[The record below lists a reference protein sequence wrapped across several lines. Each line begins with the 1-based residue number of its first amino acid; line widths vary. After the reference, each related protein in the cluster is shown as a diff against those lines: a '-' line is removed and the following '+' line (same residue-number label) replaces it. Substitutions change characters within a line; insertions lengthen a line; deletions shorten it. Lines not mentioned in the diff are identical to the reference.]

1 MGVFSPPVWTGFLKF
16 SFLQF
21 NSVEALI
28 RLVVVQ
34 FSFVRRFV
42 FHVFGDIQ
50 LKKLKKKKKIR
61 RRKVLNATGTF
72 YNATGT
78 YKVAPL

>member
-1 MGVFSPPVWTGFLKF
+1 MIIFYSHWIFLVDVWLKNREVSGDFFPVWTGFLKF
-16 SFLQF
+16 SFLRF

-28 RLVVVQ
+28 RLIVVVQ

-50 LKKLKKKKKIR
+50 LKK
-61 RRKVLNATGTF
+61 
-72 YNATGT
+72 
-78 YKVAPL
+78 